1 MKASGRTISLI
12 LLSVVLLAVTVLWQ
26 QHWKRAVEKRAERL
40 LKKELSAV
48 VDEAAD
54 FEKVSLRG
62 ESHTIRRAAPPC
74 MQTAYRAVDGQGKT
88 IAYVIPFKG
97 HGYQHDIVG
106 MLAVD
111 ASAQKILRL
120 RLTEARESPGE
131 NLFGESSEFIH
142 QFREIECNAPLRL
155 TPRDDEGIHAVSGA
169 SISSQII
176 VRLVNECI
184 QAVRAHL
191 QAEAKQTRRTG

>member
-131 NLFGESSEFIH
+131 NLFG
-142 QFREIECNAPLRL
+142 
-155 TPRDDEGIHAVSGA
+155 
-169 SISSQII
+169 
-176 VRLVNECI
+176 
-184 QAVRAHL
+184 
-191 QAEAKQTRRTG
+191 

>member
-1 MKASGRTISLI
+1 MKVRQSISLI
-12 LLSVVLLAVTVLWQ
+12 LLSVVLLAVTVPWQ
-26 QHWKRAVEKRAERL
+26 QYWKRAAEEQAEQS
-40 LKKELSAV
+40 LKKELSAL
-48 VDEAAD
+48 VDGAAD
-54 FEKVSLRG
+54 FEEVSLRG
-62 ESHTIRRAAPPC
+62 ESHTIRRSGPPC
-74 MQTAYRAVDGQGKT
+74 MQTAYRAMDAQGKT

-111 ASAQKILRL
+111 AAAQKILRL
-120 RLTEARESPGE
+120 RLTEVRESPGE
-131 NLFGESSEFIH
+131 DLFKESSEFIH
-142 QFREIECNAPLRL
+142 QFRDVECSAPLRL
-155 TPRDDEGIHAVSGA
+155 VPKEDEGIHAVSGA

-191 QAEAKQTRRTG
+191 QAEAKPTRRTG